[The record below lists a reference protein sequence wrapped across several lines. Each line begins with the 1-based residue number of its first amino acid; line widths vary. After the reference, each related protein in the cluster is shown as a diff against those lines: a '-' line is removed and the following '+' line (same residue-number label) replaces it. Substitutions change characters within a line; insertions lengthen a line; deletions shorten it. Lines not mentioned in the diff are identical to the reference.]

1 MRREREMAVSRRMST
16 RPPGG
21 TAAISARGGSSHR
34 IFLIPIVT
42 LSPYECIS
50 ILRTASNPACQS
62 SRRTVR
68 SFLNTSLSRAI
79 SLNRSV

>member
-16 RPPGG
+16 LRLRCHQ
-21 TAAISARGGSSHR
+21 SARGGSSHR

>member
-16 RPPGG
+16 RPRRGRP
-21 TAAISARGGSSHR
+21 ISARGGSSHR